1 MIVRCPDCRSKYE
14 IAADRM
20 PEDVT
25 KLRCPRCKAVFPVS
39 WAADGSAV
47 TAAAGEA
54 SASGANGIGPAPAPF
69 PAADP
74 PPPRPRPRITDPG
87 LARRMARAMISEMVL
102 NRRGERDEALREGRV
117 LSRFGTAIAGAFSL
131 YRAKVSEELESG
143 PVYFREAVNEI
154 LGEGK
159 RIL

>member
-47 TAAAGEA
+47 AAGAVEA
-54 SASGANGIGPAPAPF
+54 SASHADGIRAASAHF
-69 PAADP
+69 AAADP
-74 PPPRPRPRITDPG
+74 PPPAHVLASPTPVWPG
-87 LARRMARAMISEMVL
+87 
-102 NRRGERDEALREGRV
+102 GWP
-117 LSRFGTAIAGAFSL
+117 
-131 YRAKVSEELESG
+131 G
-143 PVYFREAVNEI
+143 P
-154 LGEGK
+154 
-159 RIL
+159 